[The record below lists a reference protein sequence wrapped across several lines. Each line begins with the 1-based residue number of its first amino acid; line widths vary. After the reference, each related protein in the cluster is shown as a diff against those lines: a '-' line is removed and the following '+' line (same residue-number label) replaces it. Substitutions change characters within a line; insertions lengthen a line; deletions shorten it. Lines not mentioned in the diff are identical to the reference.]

1 MDHIGITRLVP
12 QLHEGRT
19 ARLHYYDLCPTPLD
33 DSHPWFSP
41 RPGNRRASAGTGE
54 IRVPGPPGIAFAAP
68 QLIGHYVADHSYLPP
83 RRFVDAVFAFDL
95 QGTSSTS
102 YPWITFP
109 WIPDDADLCDARV
122 E

>member
-1 MDHIGITRLVP
+1 MRGAPRGCTITTSAQRRSTTPTRGSLP
-12 QLHEGRT
+12 AQGT
-19 ARLHYYDLCPTPLD
+19 AAPA
-33 DSHPWFSP
+33 
-41 RPGNRRASAGTGE
+41 RAPARFAS
-54 IRVPGPPGIAFAAP
+54 PGPPGIAFAAP